1 MKQILFVAAAL
12 ILLMSTACAQA
23 TPTVDPSQIQASAV
37 AAANTMVA
45 LTQAALPTATEVP
58 PTPLPSPTELPTST
72 PEPLATLDLSF
83 PTASLPTA
91 ASGSTGGTTGGDPCA
106 PDAPY
111 KPMDPGAAGPT
122 IRNLLISNN
131 TNGSVILSLYLNK
144 TSFGECGGRSFNIG
158 PHGTLTLLDDM
169 KIGCYD
175 AGAYITGK
183 TTSKSF
189 GSFCIKDDTHK
200 WKIEIGLDVIKL
212 DSP

>member
-12 ILLMSTACAQA
+12 ILLLSSACAQA

-45 LTQAALPTATEVP
+45 MTQAALPTATEVP
-58 PTPLPSPTELPTST
+58 PTPLPSPTELPSPTLEALGT
-72 PEPLATLDLSF
+72 PIATLDLTF

-91 ASGSTGGTTGGDPCA
+91 ASGSTGSDPCA

-111 KPMDPGAAGPT
+111 KPMDPGAAGPV
-122 IRNLLISNN
+122 IRNLLIVNE
-131 TNGSVILSLYLNK
+131 TNGSIILSLYLNK
-144 TSFGECGGRSFNIG
+144 TPFGECGGRSFNIG
-158 PHGTLTLLDDM
+158 PHGNANVFDA

-189 GSFCIKDDTHK
+189 GSFCIKDNTHK
-200 WKIEIGLDVIKL
+200 WSIQVGTDVIRL
-212 DSP
+212 VGP